1 MQTRMIPQES
11 LPHFENAIYLP
22 MLLQIL
28 SRDKEIIEKSSIKLK
43 KPYLDMIDRAIEN
56 VQKDSKVTSD
66 YLRSNKMKLIKGK
79 TDGNFTEFAF
89 LHRGYEDTRRYLNV
103 RLKNQSQELLALY
116 LAKNVLEMPK
126 DTELPF
132 D

>member
-1 MQTRMIPQES
+1 MQTRMIPQEA

-22 MLLQIL
+22 MLLQLL
-28 SRDKEIIEKSSIKLK
+28 SRDKEIIEKSPIKLK
-43 KPYLDMIDRAIEN
+43 QPYLDMIDRAIDN
-56 VQKDSKVTSD
+56 VQKDSKTTSD
-66 YLRSNKMKLIKGK
+66 YLRNNKMKLIKGK
-79 TDGNFTEFAF
+79 TDETFTEFTF

-116 LAKNVLEMPK
+116 LAKNALELPK